1 MKINKFK
8 ILSAGSLVLFVFF
21 WWLIVELFQ
30 IREFFLPS
38 PIVVS
43 KSIFLLFF
51 KGEFVNDIYVSVFRV
66 ITGFVVAAII
76 AVPLGIY
83 MGRVRHVEAVVEPIV
98 DFIRYTPVPAFIP
111 LFILW
116 FGIGELEKIVV
127 IAASVFFQ
135 LILMIANDVSH
146 IPQSVIHS
154 AQTLG
159 LGHIKI
165 ITKVVY
171 PYAKPRIVDDLRISM
186 GWAWAGLIM
195 AEIVGSSSG
204 IGYVII
210 QSQRL
215 LQTSNVMAA
224 LVVVGC
230 IGIIIDYSFK
240 YMHKRVFPWA
250 RNMA

>member
-83 MGRVRHVEAVVEPIV
+83 MGRVRHVEAIVEPIV
-98 DFIRYTPVPAFIP
+98 D
-111 LFILW
+111 L
-116 FGIGELEKIVV
+116 
-127 IAASVFFQ
+127 
-135 LILMIANDVSH
+135 
-146 IPQSVIHS
+146 
-154 AQTLG
+154 
-159 LGHIKI
+159 
-165 ITKVVY
+165 
-171 PYAKPRIVDDLRISM
+171 
-186 GWAWAGLIM
+186 
-195 AEIVGSSSG
+195 
-204 IGYVII
+204 
-210 QSQRL
+210 
-215 LQTSNVMAA
+215 
-224 LVVVGC
+224 
-230 IGIIIDYSFK
+230 
-240 YMHKRVFPWA
+240 
-250 RNMA
+250 